1 MSGRPGTAS
10 WEWGDATDEEV
21 LETWKR
27 SLAASSDSRD
37 SKRSTTQHTMADM
50 MPTMSCEGAPLS
62 TFQHHVIEELDA
74 TYERLI
80 LPDLREN
87 LGGVLILGLG
97 YDKDAFK
104 PFAAKLGCPVHF
116 VNTFGI
122 TGWSAVKDENGVP
135 IGATELEE
143 KNRGKEYGA
152 GGPPEAQKGFVIIA
166 TRKDGPA
173 VITDNTATAPT
184 LDTGAVA
191 HCVFCDFGSQGTALD
206 FINAEDHAVCIGGF
220 QKEAFVFADGGFQ
233 QRIQVI
239 LTLMQTETSLVNVA
253 HSYAVYDVEG
263 AKPLSEKEGVTMAN
277 TLPAGYKPMFLGHFQ
292 CFMFVRLPRAPA
304 PRAANFITAHPPRP
318 PSPPP
323 TGVAG
328 MRSPRATS
336 SPRPCASCSG
346 RTSPLSA

>member
-1 MSGRPGTAS
+1 M
-10 WEWGDATDEEV
+10 
-21 LETWKR
+21 
-27 SLAASSDSRD
+27 
-37 SKRSTTQHTMADM
+37 
-50 MPTMSCEGAPLS
+50 
-62 TFQHHVIEELDA
+62 
-74 TYERLI
+74 
-80 LPDLREN
+80 
-87 LGGVLILGLG
+87 
-97 YDKDAFK
+97 
-104 PFAAKLGCPVHF
+104 
-116 VNTFGI
+116 
-122 TGWSAVKDENGVP
+122 
-135 IGATELEE
+135 
-143 KNRGKEYGA
+143 
-152 GGPPEAQKGFVIIA
+152 
-166 TRKDGPA
+166 
-173 VITDNTATAPT
+173 
-184 LDTGAVA
+184 
-191 HCVFCDFGSQGTALD
+191 FCDFGSQGTALD

-304 PRAANFITAHPPRP
+304 PRAANFIPAHPPRP